1 MSIKVDPKIDAKRA
15 TRFPSPFEVKTPPG
29 AEGWE
34 DLYPYYSV
42 FSEDRRADEEAAFWF
57 QDGIHWREVLYPFD
71 SIFME
76 FALKCLSQYNT
87 RFYIIPPAMGVDYR
101 ILNGYTYLSPVGIAD
116 NAVIGSRVPHFLER
130 AGYYFQNWGD
140 LYAKWLEKMKALI
153 AELDTVSFT
162 PLPEMEATSRVTE
175 GRGLSSSFDLMSRY
189 DRLIELGLRG
199 WQYHFEFLNLG
210 YAAYLDYF
218 GFCKQAFPDI
228 ADQTI
233 AKMVSG
239 IEVDLFRPDDEL
251 KRLATAAVKL
261 GVAGEIRAG
270 NAADAVARLEKAK
283 NGAQWLAE
291 LERSK
296 TPWFNFSSGNGFY
309 HHDPVWAD
317 DLDVPFRFLRSYVSK
332 VEAGEDLA
340 RPLDAI
346 RAERDRLAAEYTA
359 LLPTDEDRTT
369 FQGKLGLARTVFPYI
384 ENHNFYVE
392 HWHHAVFWRKM
403 RQLGRVFTTA
413 GFIGAVDDVFY
424 LRRDEIPVALFD
436 MSSAWAVGT
445 SARGPKYWPRE
456 IARRKRI
463 ADALRAWS
471 PPPALGVPP
480 TVVTEP
486 FTIMLWGITSD
497 SINTWLGGGG
507 DATLKGFAASPGVV
521 EGKARVVTSAADLDQ
536 VQAGEILVCPITAPS
551 WAPIFS
557 RIKGAVTDIGGMMSH
572 AAIVCR
578 EYGLP
583 AVVGTGF
590 ATRQIKTGQTV
601 RVDGNAGTATVL

>member
-1 MSIKVDPKIDAKRA
+1 
-15 TRFPSPFEVKTPPG
+15 
-29 AEGWE
+29 
-34 DLYPYYSV
+34 
-42 FSEDRRADEEAAFWF
+42 
-57 QDGIHWREVLYPFD
+57 
-71 SIFME
+71 ME

-116 NAVIGSRVPHFLER
+116 QAVIGSRVPHFLER
-130 AGYYFQNWGD
+130 AGYYFQHWD
-140 LYAKWLEKMKALI
+140 ALYAKWLVKMKQVI
-153 AELDTVSFT
+153 ADVDAISFS
-162 PLPEMEATSRVTE
+162 PLPEMEETGRVTE
-175 GRGLSSSFDLMSRY
+175 GRGLSSSFDLMSQY
-189 DRLIELGLRG
+189 DKLIELGLKG

-261 GVAGEIRAG
+261 GVAGDLRSG
-270 NAADAVARLEKAK
+270 TAAEAIARLEKAK
-283 NGAQWLAE
+283 NGAAWLAE
-291 LERSK
+291 LEK
-296 TPWFNFSSGNGFY
+296 AKKPWFNFSGGTGFY
-309 HHDPVWAD
+309 HHDKVWAD
-317 DLDVPFRFLRSYVSK
+317 HLDVPFTFLRNYVTK
-332 VEAGEDLA
+332 VEAGEDLS

-369 FQGKLGLARTVFPYI
+369 FQGKLG
-384 ENHNFYVE
+384 
-392 HWHHAVFWRKM
+392 AVFM
-403 RQLGRVFTTA
+403 SA
-413 GFIGAVDDVFY
+413 GFTGAIDDIFY

-445 SARGPKYWPRE
+445 SARGPKFWPRE

-463 ADALRAWS
+463 ADVLRAWS

-480 TVVTEP
+480 AVVTEP
-486 FTIMLWGITSD
+486 FTIMLWGITSE
-497 SINTWLGGGG
+497 SINTWLGGAAG
-507 DATLKGFAASPGVV
+507 AALKGFAASPGVV
-521 EGKARVVTSAADLDQ
+521 EGPARVITSAAELDQ
-536 VQAGEILVCPITAPS
+536 VRDGEILVCPITAPS
-551 WAPIFS
+551 WGPIFS
-557 RIKGAVTDIGGMMSH
+557 RIKAAVTDVGGMMSH

-590 ATRQIKTGQTV
+590 ATRQIKTGQML
-601 RVDGNAGTATVL
+601 RVDGNNGSVTVL

>member
-1 MSIKVDPKIDAKRA
+1 M
-15 TRFPSPFEVKTPPG
+15 
-29 AEGWE
+29 E
-34 DLYPYYSV
+34 DT
-42 FSEDRRADEEAAFWF
+42 
-57 QDGIHWREVLYPFD
+57 
-71 SIFME
+71 
-76 FALKCLSQYNT
+76 AL
-87 RFYIIPPAMGVDYR
+87 
-101 ILNGYTYLSPVGIAD
+101 
-116 NAVIGSRVPHFLER
+116 
-130 AGYYFQNWGD
+130 
-140 LYAKWLEKMKALI
+140 
-153 AELDTVSFT
+153 
-162 PLPEMEATSRVTE
+162 VTG

-189 DRLIELGLRG
+189 DKLIELGLTG

-228 ADQTI
+228 RDQTI

-251 KRLATAAVKL
+251 KRLARAAVKL
-261 GVAGEIRAG
+261 GVAGDLRSG
-270 NAADAVARLEKAK
+270 TAAEAIARLEKAK
-283 NGAQWLAE
+283 NGQEWLAE
-291 LERSK
+291 LEKSK
-296 TPWFNFSSGNGFY
+296 TPWFNFSGGTGFY
-309 HHDPVWAD
+309 HHDLVWAD
-317 DLDVPFRFLRSYVSK
+317 HLDVPFTFLRNYVAK
-332 VEAGEDLA
+332 VEAGEDLS

-346 RAERDRLAAEYTA
+346 RAERDRLSTEYTA
-359 LLPTDEDRTT
+359 LLSTEEDRKT

-403 RQLGRVFTTA
+403 RQLGKVFVSA
-413 GFIGAVDDVFY
+413 GFTSAVDDIFY

-456 IARRKRI
+456 IARRKGI
-463 ADALRAWS
+463 ADALRRWS

-480 TVVTEP
+480 AVVTEP

-497 SINTWLGGGG
+497 SINTWLGGGVG
-507 DATLKGFAASPGVV
+507 ATLKGFAASPGVV
-521 EGKARVVTSAADLDQ
+521 EGPARVVTSAADLDQ
-536 VQAGEILVCPITAPS
+536 VLDGEILVCPITAPS

-557 RIKGAVTDIGGMMSH
+557 RIKGAVTDVGGMMSH

-590 ATRQIKTGQTV
+590 ATRQIKTGQMV
-601 RVDGNAGTATVL
+601 RVDGNAGTATIL

>member
-1 MSIKVDPKIDAKRA
+1 MATIVQAKA
-15 TRFPSPFEVKTPPG
+15 QTRFPSPFEVKTPPG
-29 AEGWE
+29 AEGWQG
-34 DLYPYYSV
+34 LYPYYTV
-42 FSEDRRADEEAAFWF
+42 FSEDRRAEEEAAFWF
-57 QDGIHWREVLYPFD
+57 QDGVHWREVLYPFD

-116 NAVIGSRVPHFLER
+116 PAVIGSRVPHFLER
-130 AGYYFQNWGD
+130 AGYYFQNWEG
-140 LYAKWLEKMKALI
+140 LYAKWLVKMKALI
-153 AELDTVSFT
+153 AELDTLSFS
-162 PLPEMEATSRVTE
+162 PLPEMEDTALVTG

-189 DRLIELGLRG
+189 DKLIELGLTG

-228 ADQTI
+228 RDQTI

-251 KRLATAAVKL
+251 KRLARAAVKL
-261 GVAGEIRAG
+261 GVAGDLRSG
-270 NAADAVARLEKAK
+270 TAAEAIARLEKAK
-283 NGAQWLAE
+283 NGPEWLAE
-291 LERSK
+291 LEKSK
-296 TPWFNFSSGNGFY
+296 TPWFNFSGGTGFY

-317 DLDVPFRFLRSYVSK
+317 HLDVPFTFLRNYVAK
-332 VEAGEDLA
+332 VEAGEDLS

-346 RAERDRLAAEYTA
+346 RAERDRLATEYTA
-359 LLPTDEDRTT
+359 LLSTEEDRKT

-403 RQLGRVFTTA
+403 RQLGKVFVSA
-413 GFIGAVDDVFY
+413 GFTSAVDDIFY

-456 IARRKRI
+456 IARRKGI
-463 ADALRAWS
+463 ADALRRWS

-480 TVVTEP
+480 AVVTEP
-486 FTIMLWGITSD
+486 FTIMLWGITTD
-497 SINTWLGGGG
+497 SINTWLGGGVG
-507 DATLKGFAASPGVV
+507 ATLKGFAASPGVV
-521 EGKARVVTSAADLDQ
+521 EGPARVVTSAADLDQ
-536 VQAGEILVCPITAPS
+536 VLDGEILVCPITAPS

-557 RIKGAVTDIGGMMSH
+557 RIKGAVTDVGGMMSH

-590 ATRQIKTGQTV
+590 ATRQIKTGQMV
-601 RVDGNAGTATVL
+601 RVDGNAGTATIL